1 MAIRKAGGAKTI
13 KKTRKVDLDQ
23 VQQPKQKPED
33 VINELRQDL
42 IKNTLPG
49 VGRSQMLSKA
59 EIGEMLDKAK
69 AAGPDVEA
77 VLQADLASAMT
88 RGKVGENE
96 LKLGNEALAMLSAF
110 TGVAEGTYRTAV
122 QSKDAVAEHNLGE
135 GLAKNKV
142 DVSQEDQVAN
152 KNKMDELKL
161 QGQNGAR
168 VSKEE
173 FTPHYKAAQIIGN
186 ELKTVARDKLAES
199 SPETLAAV
207 DAVSPAVSSMVSKT
221 MAQIGKDPEA
231 AARVASVMGAVGQQ
245 GFAKAVGDAAPHVG
259 KAFTEATGIQ
269 ACNPAVVGPMLN
281 KLPKL
286 AESVA
291 PSIAPKVA
299 DICAKCGAKL
309 GLEVAELG
317 AKQGAKGAAKAGA
330 AASKTVPGLGNMVAV
345 GCACLAGAR
354 LFKSLMKS
362 PRDGES
368 VAKDGL
374 NMLMQTVGIAFPWVG
389 LAGDVVD
396 IGWSAKKAVTD
407 SKAGKAPEEGL
418 SKQEAAGMVGEP
430 AKLLASVLE
439 GAGKGGA
446 AKAFSDLASVTENA
460 ADLKTIERHQLGAL
474 SQFSKEAS
482 AEVGKAA
489 AQEQDPA
496 TRDALNTVAHGFGEV
511 FKVLY
516 QHKKL
521 DGKDAEETAGKRADL
536 QGQLLKVTGDIAM
549 GLTAMKLG
557 GKDASLDVIDEELA
571 NLEAMRQQAAGDAA
585 AAHGT
590 GGPRVDDL
598 DDQVSTAQSNDH
610 VDHQQPVDHQH
621 QAAPAGFDPQDQFD
635 S

>member
-13 KKTRKVDLDQ
+13 KKTRQVDQEQ
-23 VQQPKQKPED
+23 VQQPRHKPED
-33 VINELRQDL
+33 VINELRQTL

-49 VGRSQMLSKA
+49 VGKSQMLSKA
-59 EIGEMLDKAK
+59 ELSDMIKTAK

-77 VLQADLASAMT
+77 VLQADLASAMK

-122 QSKDAVAEHNLGE
+122 ASKDAVAEHNLGE

-142 DVSQEDQVAN
+142 EVSQEDQVAN
-152 KNKMDELKL
+152 KNKIDELKL
-161 QGQNGAR
+161 QGQSGAR

-173 FTPHYKAAQIIGN
+173 FSPHYKAAQIIGE
-186 ELKTVARDKLAES
+186 ELKTVARDKLAEK

-207 DAVSPAVSSMVSKT
+207 DAISPAVTSMVSKT
-221 MAQIGKDPEA
+221 MATLGKDPEA
-231 AARVASVMGAVGQQ
+231 TARVAGVMASVGQQ
-245 GFAKAVGDAAPHVG
+245 GFAKAVNEAAPHVG
-259 KAFTEATGIQ
+259 KAFTEATGVQ
-269 ACNPAVVGPMLN
+269 ACNPAVVGPMLQ

-286 AESVA
+286 AESIA

-299 DICAKCGAKL
+299 DVCAKCGAKL
-309 GLEVAELG
+309 GIEAAEIT
-317 AKQGAKGAAKAGA
+317 AKQGAKVGAKGA
-330 AASKTVPGLGNMVAV
+330 AAAGKTVPGLGNMISV

-354 LFKSLMKS
+354 LFKSLLAK

-368 VAKDGL
+368 IAKDGL
-374 NMLMQTVGIAFPWVG
+374 NMLAQTVGIAFPWVG

-396 IGWSAKKAVTD
+396 MGWSAKKAVTD
-407 SKAGKAPEEGL
+407 AKAGKQPEQGL
-418 SKQEAAGMVGEP
+418 SKQDAAGMVAEP
-430 AKLLASVLE
+430 ARLLASVLE

-446 AKAFSDLASVTENA
+446 AQAFTDLAKTTEGA
-460 ADLKTIERHQLGAL
+460 ADLKDIERHQLGAL

-557 GKDASLDVIDEELA
+557 GKDASLDIIDEELA
-571 NLEAMRQQAAGDAA
+571 NLQAQRQAAGSK
-585 AAHGT
+585 T
-590 GGPRVDDL
+590 
-598 DDQVSTAQSNDH
+598 S
-610 VDHQQPVDHQH
+610 
-621 QAAPAGFDPQDQFD
+621 QAAGGEQAEEESPMQA
-635 S
+635 